1 MKEEGFVLKHKT
13 KKYKLLSLLVA
24 TVMVFG
30 FIPMSVFAAENN
42 VASMD
47 GKEYTSVQAAVN
59 EAKTDHKTIQLLS
72 AVTEDITIPEGS
84 NLTIDGQGN
93 TLNGRIICDA
103 QSDNQGTATHL
114 TVTNLV
120 MDGNNT
126 SSMAIQSQNQSA
138 NQQMDLYLTVTNT
151 TIQNYTSKGL
161 YLTNAKVL
169 TVDGCTFEN
178 NATKFS
184 TYGGDYTIDLNL
196 VAVQNANINITN
208 TVFTGKC
215 GLTAAIKVAQRGT
228 EDGTGA
234 TDISGPSATVQNLNI
249 QGCTF
254 NAADLVLNRDI
265 VLGVSTKSGNAEN
278 KSAAYPVNISDNKTD
293 VTIKMPYIAS
303 GNAREVT
310 VPQGET
316 FTKDADTVNPVVYY
330 VCFETNGGTVIDTQ
344 AVSPNGT
351 AVQPQNPTKSGYV
364 FEGWYTDET
373 LNTVYQFD
381 SEVTQNLTLYAKWLE
396 GADYTKVNQAI
407 EKANSLNRDDY
418 EDFTAVDNA
427 IAAVI
432 PNLDISKQA
441 EVDAMAQAIED
452 AIAGLQLKE
461 PVVSGSYQITE
472 GANSTWNKGNTN
484 GLTVTSN
491 GDFSKFIAVKV
502 DGTEIAAE
510 NYTVESGSTIVTLN
524 VAYLETLTEGTH
536 TLTLVYTDGEV
547 STEFTVAPQTVAGTI
562 EENTDTSA
570 SPQTG
575 DSSNVAI
582 WIVIAV
588 LATGVMTGTVL
599 FARKR
604 KAE

>member
-249 QGCTF
+249 Q
-254 NAADLVLNRDI
+254 
-265 VLGVSTKSGNAEN
+265 
-278 KSAAYPVNISDNKTD
+278 
-293 VTIKMPYIAS
+293 
-303 GNAREVT
+303 
-310 VPQGET
+310 
-316 FTKDADTVNPVVYY
+316 
-330 VCFETNGGTVIDTQ
+330 
-344 AVSPNGT
+344 
-351 AVQPQNPTKSGYV
+351 
-364 FEGWYTDET
+364 
-373 LNTVYQFD
+373 
-381 SEVTQNLTLYAKWLE
+381 
-396 GADYTKVNQAI
+396 
-407 EKANSLNRDDY
+407 
-418 EDFTAVDNA
+418 
-427 IAAVI
+427 
-432 PNLDISKQA
+432 
-441 EVDAMAQAIED
+441 
-452 AIAGLQLKE
+452 
-461 PVVSGSYQITE
+461 
-472 GANSTWNKGNTN
+472 
-484 GLTVTSN
+484 
-491 GDFSKFIAVKV
+491 
-502 DGTEIAAE
+502 
-510 NYTVESGSTIVTLN
+510 
-524 VAYLETLTEGTH
+524 
-536 TLTLVYTDGEV
+536 
-547 STEFTVAPQTVAGTI
+547 
-562 EENTDTSA
+562 
-570 SPQTG
+570 
-575 DSSNVAI
+575 
-582 WIVIAV
+582 
-588 LATGVMTGTVL
+588 
-599 FARKR
+599 
-604 KAE
+604 